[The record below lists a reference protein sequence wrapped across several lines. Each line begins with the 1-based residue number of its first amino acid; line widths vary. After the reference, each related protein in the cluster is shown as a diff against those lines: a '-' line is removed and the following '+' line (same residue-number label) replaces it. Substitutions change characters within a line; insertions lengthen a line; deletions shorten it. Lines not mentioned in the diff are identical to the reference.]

1 MAGNIIIVYDPS
13 IEETENL
20 EKFKVILLKAKFNED
35 LLSFVSKE
43 DFLATLES
51 VNSSTLPPFVI
62 CINQTYK
69 EVSLQYSNILD
80 IPNFEFSSKTYIDSS
95 KKLLLYGLPLD
106 INTIF
111 DTNKYKNFVWSLV
124 NAFLKN
130 YLEFT
135 DNVSDSIIIKKE
147 KVSEEVKEDLIK
159 NTATQIDIKE
169 EPKEEVNKETYMEI
183 PVVVSE
189 QAPSASVLSLLQH
202 VQNLIKEFDIVKEQL
217 NIIAPQLLKGE
228 VKFDL

>member
-1 MAGNIIIVYDPS
+1 MVGNIVIVYDSS
-13 IEETENL
+13 IEDVKNL
-20 EKFKVILLKAKFNED
+20 DKFKVILLKAKFNEA
-35 LLSFVSKE
+35 LLSFINKE
-43 DFLATLES
+43 DFLTTLES
-51 VNSSTLPPFVI
+51 ADSSTLPSFVI

-69 EVSLQYSNILD
+69 EVSLKYSNILD

-95 KKLLLYGLPLD
+95 KKLLLYGLPLN
-106 INTIF
+106 IETIF

-135 DNVSDSIIIKKE
+135 DNSSDSIIIKKE
-147 KVSEEVKEDLIK
+147 KDIEENKENLIEK
-159 NTATQIDIKE
+159 NDNQIDIKE
-169 EPKEEVNKETYMEI
+169 NLKEEVEQKTYMEI
-183 PVVVSE
+183 PVVSE
-189 QAPSASVLSLLQH
+189 QTPSANILSLLQH